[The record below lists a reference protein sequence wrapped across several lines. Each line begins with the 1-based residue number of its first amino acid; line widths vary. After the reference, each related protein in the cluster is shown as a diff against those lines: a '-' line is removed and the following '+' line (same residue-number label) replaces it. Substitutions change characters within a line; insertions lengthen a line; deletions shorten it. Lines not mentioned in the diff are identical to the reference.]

1 MFYVWLCNSWPGIV
15 INFSTIH
22 FSPVWIQ
29 IPFTFGSR
37 QRRTSRC
44 ACACLRVS
52 SKRRCSS
59 GWWQTISALESRVSL
74 LYWKASCMHPLTLR
88 PAPGSSKMTKGLF
101 PGKVAF
107 ISVFYRTVVVHY
119 INTYNTYKNTYN
131 LYSNVTK
138 RLKRFQILKWNEY
151 YFDTVQ
157 GTEVEFLQKKV
168 IICLKG
174 VNVLKISS
182 FLHTESQGVWLRYCV
197 ISLWIATLWHVP
209 VKLVTVSLLDLL
221 WDICSWKWAWPRA
234 IQETFHIKS
243 TPVEKVTLPIDWDKL
258 L

>member
-107 ISVFYRTVVVHY
+107 ILVFYRTVVVHY
-119 INTYNTYKNTYN
+119 IYNPNPNPLTLT
-131 LYSNVTK
+131 LA
-138 RLKRFQILKWNEY
+138 LKRILL
-151 YFDTVQ
+151 T
-157 GTEVEFLQKKV
+157 
-168 IICLKG
+168 LKT
-174 VNVLKISS
+174 
-182 FLHTESQGVWLRYCV
+182 LHHLAPSYLSDLLIPHRPPPEPSDHPPL
-197 ISLWIATLWHVP
+197 SLWLYHHPDSKPLETELSLEQHPDFGTLSP
-209 VKLVTVSLLDLL
+209 NQS
-221 WDICSWKWAWPRA
+221 
-234 IQETFHIKS
+234 
-243 TPVEKVTLPIDWDKL
+243 VTLPHL
-258 L
+258 PHLNPA

>member
-107 ISVFYRTVVVHY
+107 ILVFYRTVVVHY
-119 INTYNTYKNTYN
+119 IYNPNPNPLTLTLALKRILLTLKTLHHLAPSYLSDLLIPHCPSRALRSSST
-131 LYSNVTK
+131 LTLTIPPS
-138 RLKRFQILKWNEY
+138 RLKTFGDRAFFRTAPRLWNSLPQPVRYSPSLTTFKSRLKTY
-151 YFDTVQ
+151 LF
-157 GTEVEFLQKKV
+157 
-168 IICLKG
+168 
-174 VNVLKISS
+174 
-182 FLHTESQGVWLRYCV
+182 SQAY
-197 ISLWIATLWHVP
+197 
-209 VKLVTVSLLDLL
+209 DL
-221 WDICSWKWAWPRA
+221 PY
-234 IQETFHIKS
+234 
-243 TPVEKVTLPIDWDKL
+243 P
-258 L
+258 